1 QDGGHDEDG
10 QRQELMQ
17 ATDGAVG
24 GVPEPQQPG
33 NGERQAGRLS
43 QEDAAPI
50 PHPVG
55 GEDGGAEHQEAGAGP
70 QQGPA
75 EEPTRDRHAGR
86 HRRAASPAS
95 TSSTPRRRCVS
106 WKYRLT
112 KRTLAKASP
121 SSMSTSGIAAPRR
134 SHRQPTTQTSNAAPI
149 SSNAKGNASRAPWI
163 TPADR
168 RIADRPNPLIG

>member
-1 QDGGHDEDG
+1 
-10 QRQELMQ
+10 MP
-17 ATDGAVG
+17 ATDEAVG

-33 NGERQAGRLS
+33 NGERQAGPLS
-43 QEDAAPI
+43 QEYAAPI

-121 SSMSTSGIAAPRR
+121 SSMSTSGIAAPRSR
-134 SHRQPTTQTSNAAPI
+134 RCSCCWDSPLRASSSSAGTSTTRTSSLV
-149 SSNAKGNASRAPWI
+149 SSWCSRGWPLAGGVRHDGREPSL
-163 TPADR
+163 
-168 RIADRPNPLIG
+168 RPHP